1 MLQISLVKTVPRS
14 RHRPTYVQLRGCATV
29 SEHSPE
35 RQAAPGH
42 SLQTHLN
49 HLRFTSVLHKS
60 SILATCCNAPLDISD
75 AAVGQPGRQLCSSGS
90 LKRVPPGTYENYSFP
105 SSSARSTSVISE
117 WPDGCRPQFCKWRFV
132 VSLSVIQGF
141 QHWRHQPSCHGGSNV
156 DSAPTRVALQVSR
169 IYLSHP

>member
-29 SEHSPE
+29 CEHSPE

-60 SILATCCNAPLDISD
+60 SILATCYNAPLAISD

-117 WPDGCRPQFCKWRFV
+117 WPDGCV
-132 VSLSVIQGF
+132 
-141 QHWRHQPSCHGGSNV
+141 
-156 DSAPTRVALQVSR
+156 LQVEVCCVPQC
-169 IYLSHP
+169 HPRFPALAASTFLPRRLQC